1 MSKGY
6 IIWGAGY
13 FVKITCVV
21 CVISLFWPGNV
32 RDWAIFA
39 CYPVCMSW
47 VVHYHHEA
55 FILFIWIPVGSCCIF
70 VVRGR
75 IVEIQARQG

>member
-6 IIWGAGY
+6 VILGAGY

-55 FILFIWIPVGSCCIF
+55 FILYSSCIHL
-70 VVRGR
+70 R
-75 IVEIQARQG
+75 